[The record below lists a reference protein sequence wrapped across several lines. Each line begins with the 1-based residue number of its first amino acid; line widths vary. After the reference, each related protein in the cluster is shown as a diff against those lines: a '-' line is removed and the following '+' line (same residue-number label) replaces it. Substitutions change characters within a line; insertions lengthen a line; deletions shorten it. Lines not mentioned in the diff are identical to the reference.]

1 MSAKHRNFEAGKKVL
16 IDILE
21 EMSSKK
27 IQPDHHTLYNA
38 MRYVYNLVHV
48 SKENIFFVEAQ
59 KTALSLLSEFSNL
72 GIEPSLGA
80 LELLMKIYNKS
91 SGIGKTHPIV
101 FDVIE
106 ELEKRQKSGIPLQVI
121 IPEDV
126 DFFHLTMANINKIKN
141 VKLAYRTHRLLL
153 NEGENCNA
161 LLGGFLNQS
170 FYHK

>member
-1 MSAKHRNFEAGKKVL
+1 MPAKHRNFETGKKAL

-21 EMSSKK
+21 EMSANK
-27 IQPDHHTLYNA
+27 IQPDQHTLYNA
-38 MRYVYNLVHV
+38 MRYVYNLV
-48 SKENIFFVEAQ
+48 SGSRENIYFVEAQ
-59 KTALSLLSEFSNL
+59 KTALSLLSEFRNV

-80 LELLMKIYNKS
+80 LEVLMKIYNKS
-91 SGIGKTHPIV
+91 AGLGKTHAIV

-106 ELEKRQKSGIPLQVI
+106 ELEKRQKSGIPLQVM

-126 DFFHLTMANINKIKN
+126 DFFHLTMNNINRIKN

-161 LLGGFLNQS
+161 LLGGFLNQT
-170 FYHK
+170 FYYK

>member
-1 MSAKHRNFEAGKKVL
+1 MSAKHRNFETGKKAL

-21 EMSSKK
+21 EMSANK
-27 IQPDHHTLYNA
+27 IQPDQHTLYNA
-38 MRYVYNLVHV
+38 MRYVHNLV
-48 SKENIFFVEAQ
+48 SGSRENIYFVEAQ
-59 KTALSLLSEFSNL
+59 KTALSLLSEFRNV

-80 LELLMKIYNKS
+80 LEVLMKIYNKS
-91 SGIGKTHPIV
+91 AGLGKTHAIV

-106 ELEKRQKSGIPLQVI
+106 ELEKRQKSGIPLQVM

-126 DFFHLTMANINKIKN
+126 DFFHLTMNNINRIKN

-161 LLGGFLNQS
+161 LLGGFLNQT
-170 FYHK
+170 FYYK